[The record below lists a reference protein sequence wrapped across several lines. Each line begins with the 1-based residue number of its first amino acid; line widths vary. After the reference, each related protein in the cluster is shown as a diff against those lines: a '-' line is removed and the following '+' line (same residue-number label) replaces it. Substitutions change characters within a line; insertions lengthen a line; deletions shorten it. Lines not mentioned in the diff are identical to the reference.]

1 MKHTLVFHLIGLS
14 KKLQGA
20 IGLKSPLLPFSY
32 SQAAALL
39 VIDSLPKAS
48 QTDIAKKLYL
58 KPASVVTMIDQLE
71 KLRLVTR
78 RVQAKNRRAYQIELT
93 AIGENEVIN
102 IKKHTWQIENFVKSQ
117 LTTHELRL
125 FMSIIEKLSK
135 VMDETQAQTPSTKRK
150 EVKNELPST
159 KRHVAS

>member
-14 KKLQGA
+14 KKLQGV
-20 IGLKSPLLPFSY
+20 IGLKSPLLPLSY

-48 QTDIAKKLYL
+48 QIDIAKKLHL

-71 KLRLVTR
+71 KFHLVNR

-93 AIGENEVIN
+93 TIGKNEVIN
-102 IKKHTWQIENFVKSQ
+102 IKKHTQRVENFVKSQ
-117 LTTHELRL
+117 LTSSELQS
-125 FMSIIEKLSK
+125 FMSIVEKISERL
-135 VMDETQAQTPSTKRK
+135 DEAHTIRQTLNGKG
-150 EVKNELPST
+150 VKNELPST
-159 KRHVAS
+159 K

>member
-39 VIDSLPKAS
+39 VIDSLPKVS
-48 QTDIAKKLYL
+48 QIDIAKKLHL

-71 KLRLVTR
+71 KFHLVKR
-78 RVQAKNRRAYQIELT
+78 RVQAQNRRAYQIELT
-93 AIGENEVIN
+93 TTGESEVVN
-102 IKKHTWQIENFVKSQ
+102 IKKQAWQVENLLKSK
-117 LTTHELRL
+117 LTRQELQS
-125 FMSIIEKLSK
+125 FKSIIEKLTK
-135 VMDETQAQTPSTKRK
+135 VMDEAHTQTINRK
-150 EVKNELPST
+150 EVKNELLST
-159 KRHVAS
+159 KRYVAP